1 MTASMGSDPSFMYT
15 HMYSFTDLRGPKP
28 TMCINKGSIYDFIN
42 SNPSF
47 SKFKTIVTRANMSAQ
62 LNEPQA
68 NFTIMI
74 PPNEHLQHIPQDY
87 FDKMDDGL
95 ARQILKASS
104 INRIIDKNLITSSPV
119 SYFYTQ
125 NKEMRIYITNIG
137 NKTVINNC
145 SNIIQYNIS
154 LNNGMIHIVDN
165 LIVPSEAHFMN

>member
-1 MTASMGSDPSFMYT
+1 MTASMGNDPSLMYT

-47 SKFKTIVTRANMSAQ
+47 SKFKTIVTRANMFAQ

-74 PPNEHLQHIPQDY
+74 PPNEHLQHIPQEY

-119 SYFYTQ
+119 SYFSTQ
-125 NKEMRIYITNIG
+125 NKEMRMYITNIRD
-137 NKTVINNC
+137 KTVINNC
-145 SNIIQYNIS
+145 STIIQYNIS

-165 LIVPSEAHFMN
+165 LVAPSEAHFMN